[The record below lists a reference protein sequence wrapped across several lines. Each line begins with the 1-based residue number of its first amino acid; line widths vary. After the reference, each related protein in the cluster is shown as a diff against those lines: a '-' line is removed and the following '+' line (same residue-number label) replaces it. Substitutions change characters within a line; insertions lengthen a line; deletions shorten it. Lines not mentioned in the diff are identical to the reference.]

1 MLQPDKTASSSV
13 KEQAAAATVP
23 VYPVS
28 QTKLVRVGEV
38 QAAEVHEAM
47 SASAVMPVY
56 PVGTV
61 AATLHCIAH
70 PERTASALERE
81 QAVTAAVPMYP
92 VSQAKVPVTVGDPQ
106 APLVQEVMAS
116 PAFPPLRVYP
126 VVIVGI
132 THAWVHPERTALLSL
147 VEQAV
152 TVAVPL
158 KPLPVSQ
165 AKVPVTVG
173 DPQAPL
179 VQEVMASPAFP
190 PLRVYPAVIVGI
202 THAWVH
208 PERT

>member
-28 QTKLVRVGEV
+28 QAKLVRVGEV

-81 QAVTAAVPMYP
+81 QAVTVAVPVSPLP
-92 VSQAKVPVTVGDPQ
+92 VSQAKVPVMVGDPQ

-116 PAFPPLRVYP
+116 PAVPEARVYP
-126 VVIVGI
+126 VVIV
-132 THAWVHPERTALLSL
+132 
-147 VEQAV
+147 
-152 TVAVPL
+152 
-158 KPLPVSQ
+158 
-165 AKVPVTVG
+165 
-173 DPQAPL
+173 
-179 VQEVMASPAFP
+179 
-190 PLRVYPAVIVGI
+190 
-202 THAWVH
+202 
-208 PERT
+208 